1 MPRPD
6 AALAARAS
14 ARESKRHNAPM
25 PAAGR
30 YVQSGATTLQAI
42 RSQRVVRRLACALA
56 LAFISTTASALEWD
70 FYLEA
75 GAGWGGHKRF
85 TSADLVT
92 TIVDENEGYTD
103 TVNIN
108 LQRSS
113 DGDDAAWRVNGGV
126 WLHRF
131 FGLDLGYIDAGET
144 SRVGT
149 SNVTIE
155 TELDFSS
162 RLVFLAPLPFGGR
175 QDDTFR
181 AHADIR
187 GISLLAKTR
196 YPLSGRVD
204 MVVSLGAIRWDLDGS
219 TQTTNALT
227 APQFGT
233 LRSHSATA
241 LDANGVDL
249 AYGAGLKCMVTRTI
263 GIGVE
268 WMRYEVGEFD
278 EHVDFA
284 GITASYHFGGVRAPE
299 SDSATV
305 ATPLATALARLWRRP
320 GDPDFLPRNWSYFI
334 AVAGGLAEHNSA
346 GDSGD
351 ERTTTTVTVE
361 QPLGILF
368 PGGTDTLTDS
378 FAVDEDAA
386 AWRVSGGAY
395 VHRNF
400 GFEVGYID
408 LGATASRFVTNSVSR
423 QNPLIF
429 RNSVI
434 APASTT
440 VQQTEVLRTA
450 DLSGFS
456 FAGKLRL
463 PVHDRIELGA
473 TLGAF
478 VWDAETTVMQRDTA
492 FTTATNVVLA
502 PSGVIFEDSN
512 DDSGV
517 DVTYGVGLKVRLHHQ
532 LWFGLEYTRY
542 ELGGTDEDAELF
554 GAGLEYRFGNV
565 AAR

>member
-1 MPRPD
+1 MQTI
-6 AALAARAS
+6 LS
-14 ARESKRHNAPM
+14 H
-25 PAAGR
+25 
-30 YVQSGATTLQAI
+30 
-42 RSQRVVRRLACALA
+42 RVAHRLTCAFALA
-56 LAFISTTASALEWD
+56 LLSTTAGALDWD

-75 GAGWGGHKRF
+75 GAGWAGHKRF
-85 TSADLVT
+85 TSADSQTTFANELDTHTAIVT
-92 TIVDENEGYTD
+92 T
-103 TVNIN
+103 N

-113 DGDDAAWRVNGGV
+113 DDDDAAWRINGGV
-126 WLHRF
+126 WVDRF
-131 FGLDLGYIDAGET
+131 LGLDLGYIDLGTT
-144 SRVGT
+144 SRIG
-149 SNVTIE
+149 SRNVTLE
-155 TELDFSS
+155 TQLNLSS
-162 RLVFLAPLPFGGR
+162 PNLFLVPFPLGAREDGS
-175 QDDTFR
+175 FR
-181 AHADIR
+181 AQADIR
-187 GISLLAKTR
+187 GLSLLAKTR
-196 YPLSGRVD
+196 YPVFRQVD
-204 MVVSLGAIRWDLDGS
+204 LVVSLGAVRWDLDGS
-219 TQTTNALT
+219 QSETSALT
-227 APQFGT
+227 ARPFGT
-233 LRSHSATA
+233 LRSHSATP

-249 AYGAGLKCMVTRTI
+249 AYGVGLKGMVTRTI

-284 GITASYHFGGVRAPE
+284 GITASYHFGGVHASE
-299 SDSATV
+299 SDPDTV

-320 GDPDFLPRNWSYFI
+320 GDPDFLPRSWNYFI

-351 ERTTTTVTVE
+351 EQTTTTVTVE
-361 QPLGILF
+361 EPLGILF
-368 PGGTDTLTDS
+368 PGSTDTLTDS

-408 LGATASRFVTNSVSR
+408 LASTASRFVTNTVSR

-429 RNSVI
+429 GNSVLT
-434 APASTT
+434 PASTT

-463 PVHDRIELGA
+463 PLHDRIELGA

-532 LWFGLEYTRY
+532 LWLGLEYTRY

-554 GAGLEYRFGNV
+554 GAGLEYRVGNV